1 MRPKGN
7 LTQLELALLL
17 VAATVPLLVVAVRV
31 AALPGVLGPE
41 LSWTGLTAL
50 GNQLDQML
58 SLQSVP
64 PGDRDRVLYL
74 LLLPTCALLI
84 GLARL
89 TLGIRVIGFRAIL
102 LAIGFQEIGFLPSLV
117 LIAVMVGVVM
127 AVRPVLLRIRLPRY
141 ARLAVTLCLAV
152 LVLLFAMLASPWLH
166 SEVMWRAAFFP
177 VIVLGLLAE
186 SIVKTLDQNS
196 GLVAAWRTGMTVG
209 TALLISVICQVPFVR
224 EVALQFPE
232 LVLTQIAAIIL
243 IAEFFDLRLLQDWD
257 ARLSGVAVPRLIGSG
272 RGLRVALVHN
282 RRRNGVIARLGP
294 PGPRAYGRRSVRR
307 IAAALRENG
316 HTVRVFEG
324 DMRLLGELSD
334 FIPAHP
340 RTGEPGGLV
349 LCLAPGIQGQAP
361 ASHVPAMLEMA
372 GFAYA
377 GSPPQGLAVASDGLL
392 MRKLLQQSGVP
403 IPPYRSVATPGEDVS
418 GLRYPLVVEPRF
430 APGSARVVGDR
441 FELDKA
447 IEASLEE
454 QKQPAIVAESLPGRE
469 VHVALLGND
478 PVETLPPVELQSGRL
493 GRICP
498 APLEDA
504 LSRAVR
510 ERARAAFAACAC
522 RDYALVTLRVPE
534 SGEPVLVGVDSLGA
548 LDAEGSFELAAARA
562 GYTLPALLDR
572 ILDIAR
578 ERYRGEGKP
587 SAADTGLGAWVPRA
601 AGRSAAVAG

>member
-7 LTQLELALLL
+7 LTQLELALLF

-41 LSWTGLTAL
+41 LGWTGLTAL

-74 LLLPTCALLI
+74 LLLPTSAVLI
-84 GLARL
+84 ALARL

-102 LAIGFQEIGFLPSLV
+102 ISIGFQEIGFFPSLI
-117 LIAVMVGVVM
+117 LIAVMVAVVM
-127 AVRPVLLRIRLPRY
+127 AVRPALLRIRLPRY
-141 ARLAVTLCLAV
+141 ARLAVTLCLSV

-166 SEVMWRAAFFP
+166 SEVMWRASFFP

-186 SIVKTLDQNS
+186 SIVKTLDQDS
-196 GLVAAWRTGMTVG
+196 GLVAAWRTGMTIG
-209 TALLISVICQVPFVR
+209 TALLISVICQIALVR
-224 EVALQFPE
+224 EVALHFPE
-232 LVLTQIAAIIL
+232 LVLTQIAAIVL
-243 IAEFFDLRLLQDWD
+243 IAEFLDLRLLQDWD
-257 ARLSGVAVPRLIGSG
+257 ARLSGVAVPRLIGG
-272 RGLRVALVHN
+272 VRGLRIALVRN

-294 PGPRAYGRRSVRR
+294 PGPRAFGRRSVRR

-316 HTVRVFEG
+316 HTVRVLEG
-324 DMRLLGELSD
+324 DMSLLGQLSD

-349 LCLAPGIQGQAP
+349 LCLAPGIQGEAP

-372 GFAYA
+372 GFAYV
-377 GSPPQGLAVASDGLL
+377 GSPPQGQAVASDGLL
-392 MRKLLQQSGVP
+392 LRKLLQQSGVP
-403 IPPYRSVATPGEDVS
+403 IPPYRSVATPGEGAS

-441 FELDKA
+441 LELKKA
-447 IEASLEE
+447 IEALLEE
-454 QKQPAIVAESLPGRE
+454 QQQPAIVAEATPGRE
-469 VHVALLGND
+469 IHVALLGND
-478 PVETLPPVELQSGRL
+478 PVETLPPVELQAGRL

-498 APLEDA
+498 APLDTA
-504 LSRAVR
+504 LLRAMR
-510 ERARAAFAACAC
+510 ERARKAFSACAC
-522 RDYALVTLRVPE
+522 RDYALVALRVPD
-534 SGEPVLVGVDSLGA
+534 SGEPLVVGVDALGM
-548 LDAEGSFELAAARA
+548 LDAGGSFELAAARA
-562 GYTLPALLDR
+562 GYTLPGLLDR

-578 ERYRGEGKP
+578 ERYRAEGRP
-587 SAADTGLGAWVPRA
+587 TAADTGLGAWVPREP
-601 AGRSAAVAG
+601 GRSPAVAG